1 MRCFDQLTLYVGVD
15 LIAIVPHEHAKDQNQ
30 VGNFFLANVSFLTFL
45 YLLRFAWPLIG
56 RRGSWTWPRWLLCLP
71 IIFAWPKKRTIYGVV
86 GRFDV
91 PNKGQIYLTVIS
103 RKVRVGDIQG
113 HTVWRMESVDVIGIK
128 NRSEESP
135 EDQLVKNVIV
145 TSLVNP
151 YFYFS
156 YSGDLT
162 QNATETFCP
171 RRGGQGQAIV
181 TPLWPSFSFG
191 ITLPC
196 LNSRHWR
203 MRKPVL
209 NSFLIPMIH
218 GAVFINKCMINGK
231 GFTWSLISRRSRH
244 RCGARLYVRGCD
256 QAGKVRTDW
265 L

>member
-1 MRCFDQLTLYVGVD
+1 MNLTPVASLPPNY
-15 LIAIVPHEHAKDQNQ
+15 LR
-30 VGNFFLANVSFLTFL
+30 LA
-45 YLLRFAWPLIG
+45 
-56 RRGSWTWPRWLLCLP
+56 
-71 IIFAWPKKRTIYGVV
+71 KKRTIYGVV

-91 PNKGQIYLTVIS
+91 PNKGQIYLIVIS

-162 QNATETFCP
+162 QTQQRLFALDEEVKVKPLLHRCD
-171 RRGGQGQAIV
+171 RRFVWNHTA
-181 TPLWPSFSFG
+181 LSEFK
-191 ITLPC
+191 TLADE
-196 LNSRHWR
+196 
-203 MRKPVL
+203 KPVL

-256 QAGKVRTDW
+256 QDGKVRTH
-265 L
+265 

>member
-1 MRCFDQLTLYVGVD
+1 MTFVRSTGAMTLTPVASL
-15 LIAIVPHEHAKDQNQ
+15 PQNYLR
-30 VGNFFLANVSFLTFL
+30 LA
-45 YLLRFAWPLIG
+45 
-56 RRGSWTWPRWLLCLP
+56 
-71 IIFAWPKKRTIYGVV
+71 KKRTIYGVV

-91 PNKGQIYLTVIS
+91 PNKGQIYLMVIS
-103 RKVRVGDIQG
+103 RKVRVGDVQG

-162 QNATETFCP
+162 QTQQRLFALDEEVKVKPLLHRCD
-171 RRGGQGQAIV
+171 RRFVWNFTA
-181 TPLWPSFSFG
+181 LSEFK
-191 ITLPC
+191 TL
-196 LNSRHWR
+196 SEE
-203 MRKPVL
+203 KPGL
-209 NSFLIPMIH
+209 HSFLIPLIH

-256 QAGKVRTDW
+256 QDGKVIITN
-265 L
+265 